1 MANSPLRNPSA
12 TAMSVRGEDSD
23 LEILGSST
31 FLKMLVLERKR
42 SERSQRRFVLMLLKP
57 DNFHLRGDSK
67 RMLVLIFSALYNAT
81 RKTDIKGWYDR
92 DRTIGVIFTEI
103 GDTDAK
109 SVIET
114 LSKRVRQALYE
125 ATGGQFNEF
134 CLFFRIFPE
143 EGSTEAPPPPVDR
156 LLYPDVVQNSAVG
169 TMKLGLKRMMDL
181 AGSLFGLILCAP
193 LLFTIAVL
201 IKLTSKGPILFRQ
214 ERIGHYGK
222 PFTFLKFRSMY
233 VNNDHAVHERY
244 VTRFISANNHQMVSG
259 PREAVT
265 YKLTRDSRITKIG
278 RFLRRASLDE
288 LPQLINVLKG
298 DMSLVG
304 PRPPISYEIA
314 AYRPWHKNRLIVV
327 KPGITGMWQVGGRSR
342 VTFDDMVRLDLKYAA
357 SWSLWLDLTIL
368 LQTPWAVISG
378 QGAY

>member
-1 MANSPLRNPSA
+1 MTNSPRRNPPETA
-12 TAMSVRGEDSD
+12 TSVWGEDSD

-31 FLKMLVLERKR
+31 FLKKLVLERKR

-57 DNFHLRGDSK
+57 DNFHPRGGSK
-67 RMLVLIFSALYNAT
+67 RKLVPIFSALYNAT
-81 RKTDIKGWYDR
+81 RETDIKGWYDR

-103 GDTDAK
+103 GDTPANL
-109 SVIET
+109 VIET
-114 LSKRVRQALYE
+114 LSKRVRHALYD
-125 ATGGQFNEF
+125 ATGGQFGDS
-134 CLFFRIFPE
+134 CLFFHIFPE
-143 EGSTEAPPPPVDR
+143 EGGRQEPPPPVDR
-156 LLYPDVVQNSAVG
+156 LLYPDVVHNSAAG
-169 TMKLGLKRMMDL
+169 TMKLGLKRMLDL

-193 LLFTIAVL
+193 LLFTIALLV
-201 IKLTSKGPILFRQ
+201 KLTSKGPILFRQ

-233 VNNDHAVHERY
+233 VNSDHAVHERY
-244 VTRFISANNHQMVSG
+244 VTQFISANNRQMVSG
-259 PREAVT
+259 LREAVA
-265 YKLTRDSRITKIG
+265 YKLTRDPRITKIG
-278 RFLRRASLDE
+278 RFLRRTSLDE
-288 LPQLINVLKG
+288 LPQLVNVLKG

-314 AYRPWHKNRLIVV
+314 AYQPWHKNRLIAV
-327 KPGITGMWQVGGRSR
+327 KPGITGMWQVDGRSR

>member
-1 MANSPLRNPSA
+1 MANLLQRSPSE
-12 TAMSVRGEDSD
+12 TAMSVRGEYPD

-57 DNFHLRGDSK
+57 DNFHPPGDSK
-67 RMLVLIFSALYNAT
+67 RILVPIFSALYNTT
-81 RKTDIKGWYDR
+81 RETDIKGWYDR
-92 DRTIGVIFTEI
+92 GGTIGVIFTEI
-103 GDTDAK
+103 GDTPGK
-109 SVIET
+109 SIIET
-114 LSKRVRQALYE
+114 LSKKVRQALRD
-125 ATGGQFNEF
+125 ATGRQVGDS

-143 EGSTEAPPPPVDR
+143 EQSRQGPPQPVDR
-156 LLYPDVVQNSAVG
+156 LLYPDVAQNSAAG
-169 TMKLGLKRMMDL
+169 TMSLGLKRMMDL

-193 LLFTIAVL
+193 LLFTIALL
-201 IKLTSKGPILFRQ
+201 IKLTSKGPILFQQ

-233 VNNDHAVHERY
+233 MNNDHAVHERY
-244 VTRFISANNHQMVSG
+244 VTQFISANNRQVVSG
-259 PREAVT
+259 PGEAVT
-265 YKLTRDSRITKIG
+265 YKLTRDPRITKIG

-288 LPQLINVLKG
+288 LPQLINVLRG

-304 PRPPISYEIA
+304 PRPPIRYEIA
-314 AYRPWHKNRLIVV
+314 AYQPWHKNRLIGV

-342 VTFDDMVRLDLKYAA
+342 VTFDEMVRLDLKYAA
-357 SWSLWLDLTIL
+357 SWSLWLDITIL